1 MTKIEAESIGEDA
14 YITSGDELAGEL
26 TKFAPRRFDVIA
38 GESHELFEPTDRPFL
53 AIVNMD
59 SAGGPG
65 THWTAIAR
73 DGGAIYYYDSLGKPP
88 PASLAR
94 KLKQITTDIYYL
106 DSQTQPNTSNRCGF
120 YALDFLRRFVKNKGS
135 TIRASESREDVAR
148 LYGDYSEG
156 KRAAGVMNKRNNAVV
171 N

>member
-1 MTKIEAESIGEDA
+1 MTKIEAEIIGEDA
-14 YITSGDELAGEL
+14 YITSGDELANEL
-26 TKFAPRRFDVIA
+26 TKFAPRRFEVYA
-38 GESHELFEPTDRPFL
+38 GESHELFEPPDRPFL

-73 DGGAIYYYDSLGKPP
+73 DNGAIYYYDSLGEPP

-120 YALDFLRRFVKNKGS
+120 YALDFLRRFIKNKGANVS
-135 TIRASESREDVAR
+135 A

-156 KRAAGVMNKRNNAVV
+156 ARAAGVMNKRNRAVV